1 MILFI
6 EGVAGAWISE
16 CWVVRKRERE
26 GVRVG
31 VCVCEREIQ
40 RERNRER
47 DRVSEWLSSS
57 DVTRLSR
64 KQKLKTFLT
73 RFCSSGHLSPTLS
86 PSLTLSHTLTH
97 SHTHSRSHSLP
108 RKNYFIHWACWL
120 LERRK
125 KWTGVNWP
133 WRKTSKPNCVRVL
146 LHLNGFY

>member
-16 CWVVRKRERE
+16 CWVVRKREWE
-26 GVRVG
+26 WVRVSAW
-31 VCVCEREIQ
+31 EREMQ

-47 DRVSEWLSSS
+47 ERERACKWVAIVIGCDSFEQETKIKNISHEVLLFRPPLS
-57 DVTRLSR
+57 
-64 KQKLKTFLT
+64 
-73 RFCSSGHLSPTLS
+73 H
-86 PSLTLSHTLTH
+86 SLTLSHPLSH
-97 SHTHSRSHSLP
+97 SHTHSTRSHLLP

-120 LERRK
+120 LERGK